1 MHKMPPDMLE
11 DTPLIVIAGATA
23 SGKSALAL
31 ELAEAFN
38 GEIVSIDSMQLYRD
52 LPIGTAQPSAAE
64 QQQIPHHLVGIY
76 ELAERAEVYT
86 FVDLAEQAIRQ
97 IIQRG
102 RTPVLCGGT
111 GLYLRSLLY
120 GLDQLPGDEN
130 LKSRLDRQYDSPEML
145 EELKAHLIRLGDR
158 PVVEKFGNNRRR
170 LIRALEIRMLTGQS
184 ILELQCQLQLH
195 LRYKLHE
202 KAFRLEHDRQVLQ
215 QRIANRT
222 RQMLKAGWIEEAEAA
237 IANGLLESPTAHQA
251 LGYKLI
257 KRYLDGEFS
266 LDRLEELIVTATW
279 QYARRQQTWFR
290 HQHPELQVKALS

>member
-170 LIRALEIRMLTGQS
+170 LIRALEIRMLTGQC
-184 ILELQCQLQLH
+184 I
-195 LRYKLHE
+195 
-202 KAFRLEHDRQVLQ
+202 
-215 QRIANRT
+215 QR
-222 RQMLKAGWIEEAEAA
+222 K
-237 IANGLLESPTAHQA
+237 
-251 LGYKLI
+251 
-257 KRYLDGEFS
+257 
-266 LDRLEELIVTATW
+266 
-279 QYARRQQTWFR
+279 
-290 HQHPELQVKALS
+290 